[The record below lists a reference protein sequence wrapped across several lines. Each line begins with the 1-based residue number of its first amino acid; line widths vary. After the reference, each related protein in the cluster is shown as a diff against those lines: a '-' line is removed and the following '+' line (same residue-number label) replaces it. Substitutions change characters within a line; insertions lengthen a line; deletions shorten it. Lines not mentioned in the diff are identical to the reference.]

1 MTEEII
7 YTYIRPA
14 ITFIIVFGAALIV
27 GLNEIKFFDDNDKN
41 KRKYKRK

>member
-1 MTEEII
+1 MTEEFI

-27 GLNEIKFFDDNDKN
+27 GLNEIKFFDDKN
-41 KRKYKRK
+41 KRKRK

>member
-1 MTEEII
+1 MTEEFI
-7 YTYIRPA
+7 YNYIRPA

-41 KRKYKRK
+41 KRKRK